1 MKHFEFDLP
10 ERMDDVADFSELDQP
25 QEFIDQWFDGLTATL
40 DRQRDALNSIL
51 KDKHNRDD
59 IRMIREGLDNLN
71 TKTGGEIPAVTA
83 AVHLLTKML
92 YIADGP
98 DDAKRKRD
106 RVYTMLRLGKSA
118 KAVER
123 RDLYLYALVDY
134 YTAPE
139 SPNPRTVDFLASSK
153 ESPLRILGIPE
164 KAIRKAKG
172 KYDCDP
178 VLLTDPY
185 ELPPQIEKLLP
196 SVTSDKERDLL
207 AGLRY
212 WQSQIG

>member
-10 ERMDDVADFSELDQP
+10 CSLDDVADLSELDQP
-25 QEFIDQWFDGLTATL
+25 PEFIDQWFDGLTATL
-40 DRQRDALNSIL
+40 DRQWPALNAIMGG
-51 KDKHNRDD
+51 KHNRDD
-59 IRMIREGLDNLN
+59 IRLICEGLDYLN
-71 TKTGGEIPAVTA
+71 TKTGGEIPTVTA

-106 RVYTMLRLGKSA
+106 QVYTMLRLGKSA

-123 RDLYLYALVDY
+123 RDLYLYTLMDY

-139 SPNPRTVDFLASSK
+139 SPNPRSVDFLATSK

-178 VLLTDPY
+178 VLLTDRY
-185 ELPPQIEKLLP
+185 ELPPQIQKLLP
-196 SVTSDKERDLL
+196 SVTSNKERDLL